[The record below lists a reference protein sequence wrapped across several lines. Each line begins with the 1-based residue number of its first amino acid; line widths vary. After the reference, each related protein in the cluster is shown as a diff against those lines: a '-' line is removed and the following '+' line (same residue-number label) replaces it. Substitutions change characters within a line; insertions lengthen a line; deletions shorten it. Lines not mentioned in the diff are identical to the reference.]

1 MIDVDCN
8 ITEIEEPCLVK
19 VNFKVNLKNILIFLQ
34 RDKITQISNV
44 VSLSPLLL

>member
-8 ITEIEEPCLVK
+8 ITKTEENWLVK

-44 VSLSPLLL
+44 VSLLPSLL